1 MSMQNT
7 VKDRAP
13 LHRRAYSLAEV
24 AQILGVHKATIYRSL
39 YRGDLKP
46 MAGLGRARI
55 SDVELDRFL
64 NATKN

>member
-1 MSMQNT
+1 MT
-7 VKDRAP
+7 PGKDRTP
-13 LHRRAYSLAEV
+13 VQRRAHSLAEV
-24 AQILGVHKATIYRSL
+24 AEIVGVHKSSIYRAL

-64 NATKN
+64 SATKTDL